1 MPKLVLTASEFADI
15 LMLALFDKLQH
26 PDQFVPAELNEPFYA
41 LAEVLKRR
49 GVRST
54 LLQYYL
60 KSDPI
65 MRTRYRMIRKVFY
78 PSVKDNSTISYFEV
92 RSQAMPPPKE
102 GMITRIVSMVKNFV
116 GLGGKRK

>member
-1 MPKLVLTASEFADI
+1 LTASEFADI

>member
-1 MPKLVLTASEFADI
+1 LAKLVLTASEFAD
-15 LMLALFDKLQH
+15 MMMFALFEKLQK
-26 PDQFVPAELNEPFYA
+26 PDTFVPPELNEPFYA

-65 MRTRYRMIRKVFY
+65 MRTRYRMIHKVFF
-78 PSVKDNSTISYFEV
+78 PTKTKGAVVSYFEV
-92 RSQAMPPPKE
+92 RSQAMPVPKE
-102 GMITRIVSMVKNFV
+102 GMVTRIVGLVKRFV
-116 GLGGKRK
+116 GLGKRK